1 MLLTSVGIA
10 FLLLFGVLIFD
21 GISTSYAGTSSRGT
35 DISSR
40 TRESEVEAARPSDI
54 TAAVDNH
61 STFDDRRPVD
71 GTELAA

>member
-1 MLLTSVGIA
+1 MLLISVGIA

-21 GISTSYAGTSSRGT
+21 GISSSYAGTSSRGT

-40 TRESEVEAARPSDI
+40 TREPEDEAVRPSDV
-54 TAAVDNH
+54 TAAIADSH
-61 STFDDRRPVD
+61 TFGDRRPVD